1 MFTGLIETVGLLTRI
16 EPASGGAQLEIYAPD
31 FGRDLA
37 IGDSVAVNG
46 SCLTIVKFD
55 RGGFVADVSSETL
68 DKTAVRSL
76 RTGSKVNLERA
87 MRLSDRMGGHMV
99 SGHVDGVGEL
109 VQRHVSGN
117 ATAYQFEI
125 PEELA
130 PYVVDKGSIA
140 IDGISLTVARLKGNM
155 VALAVIPHTE
165 ASTTLGEMAIGT
177 PVNIEVDLIGKYVYR
192 AVAAYMGEDSTAAA
206 ADDSRLRDKFR
217 NFMEG

>member
-1 MFTGLIETVGLLTRI
+1 MFTGLIETVGLVTRM
-16 EPASGGAQLEIYAPD
+16 EPVAGGAQLEIYAPD

-46 SCLTIVKFD
+46 SCLTIVSFD
-55 RGGFVADVSSETL
+55 RGGFAVDVSSETI
-68 DKTAVRSL
+68 DKTTVRHM

-99 SGHVDGVGEL
+99 SGHIDGVGEL

-117 ATAYQFEI
+117 STAYQFAI
-125 PEELA
+125 PEELTA
-130 PYVVDKGSIA
+130 YVIDKGSIS

-155 VALAVIPHTE
+155 VALSVIPHTE
-165 ASTTLGEMAIGT
+165 ASTTLGEMPIGA

-192 AVAAYMGEDSTAAA
+192 AMSAYMGDQPDTAAG
-206 ADDSRLRDKFR
+206 DDRRLRDKFR
-217 NFMEG
+217 DFMEG

>member
-1 MFTGLIETVGLLTRI
+1 MFTGLVETVGLVTRM
-16 EPASGGAQLEIYAPD
+16 EPVAGGAQLEIYAPD
-31 FGRDLA
+31 FGRDMA

-55 RGGFVADVSSETL
+55 RGGFAVDVSSETI
-68 DKTAVRSL
+68 DKTTVRHL
-76 RTGSKVNLERA
+76 GTGSKVNLERA
-87 MRLSDRMGGHMV
+87 MRLSDRLGGHMV
-99 SGHVDGVGEL
+99 SGHVDGVGAL

-117 ATAYQFEI
+117 STAYQFEV
-125 PEELA
+125 PEELV
-130 PYVVDKGSIA
+130 PYIVDKGSIA

-165 ASTTLGEMAIGT
+165 VSTTLGDMAIGS
-177 PVNIEVDLIGKYVYR
+177 PVNIEIDLLGKYVYR
-192 AVAAYMGEDSTAAA
+192 AVAAYMGEDPGKSA